1 MNNVPFPYMPVPRV
15 PMNSFPQQIPPMET
29 NTLEEEVV
37 KLQKEIKRIKERLN
51 YLENKEKNDYL
62 KKEDG
67 LYML

>member
-1 MNNVPFPYMPVPRV
+1 MNNVPFPYMPVPRF
-15 PMNSFPQQIPPMET
+15 PINSFQQPIPPTE
-29 NTLEEEVV
+29 NHSLEDELI
-37 KLQKEIKRIKERLN
+37 KLQKEIKQIKERLN

>member
-1 MNNVPFPYMPVPRV
+1 MNNLPYPYMPNPQYPNIPFVP
-15 PMNSFPQQIPPMET
+15 PKNM
-29 NTLEEEVV
+29 LEEEIIN
-37 KLQKEIKRIKERLN
+37 LQKEIKQIKERLN

>member
-1 MNNVPFPYMPVPRV
+1 MNNAAFPYMPDPRL
-15 PMNSFPQQIPPMET
+15 PMNSFQQQPPMMGAT
-29 NTLEEEVV
+29 NLEEEIV
-37 KLQKEIKRIKERLN
+37 KLQKEIKQIKERLN